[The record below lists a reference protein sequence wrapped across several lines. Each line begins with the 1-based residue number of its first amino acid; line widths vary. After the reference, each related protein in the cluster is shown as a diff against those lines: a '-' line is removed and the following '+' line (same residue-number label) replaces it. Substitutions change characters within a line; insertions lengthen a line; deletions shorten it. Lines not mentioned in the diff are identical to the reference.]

1 MLDFQENEGDSR
13 KLKKVE
19 ELVQHFSEQCRHYV
33 PKQNITYKHWWK
45 CEINCKEDR
54 EKGKRKTEVFTNL
67 KQMSSKCSVILCSL

>member
-1 MLDFQENEGDSR
+1 MLDFPENEGDR

-19 ELVQHFSEQCRHYV
+19 ELVQYFSEQCRHYV

-45 CEINCKEDR
+45 CEINCKEDG